1 MTKEKDTDKKPDKT
15 AVWLGIVKRIAEC
28 RKQHMTWNQIA
39 EATGMTAA
47 SAQSNWYRRK
57 HLLEEG
63 LEENV
68 QETPEGEKPEE
79 TDAPE
84 IPVTADPREPEIQ
97 KVHAATESVMPET
110 PDDQEKEPSD
120 GQTVSQESRESG
132 QKTAMTKGTRLPD
145 VFRVSFWFTGWKGRT
160 PGDILLEAEKNGTL
174 DQSIQ
179 AMEDILVF
187 MKENRRF
194 YPRNDTMI
202 PVIAQAIDLAKRGEL
217 EQFRVETLRPRPS
230 TDPSTD
236 PSTHEM
242 HMTTE
247 MNLADLL
254 WTCNSRKTDSEPEPE
269 LKPVQKESQVME
281 PVMEVWENPDT
292 AIQDDG
298 PDDAW
303 VRSTDVQEEKAKTEN
318 AHPDQYIVRLLKD
331 VIRYRTHYLVDTENF
346 GTPIIERLVT
356 GLKDTEMIHLF
367 YTDHSP
373 ALSYRVTEKLL
384 QRPDQIRLESC
395 ITGTANA
402 MDFQLISA
410 LGCLLSAC
418 DPGKN
423 DFKIISDDRGY
434 DATVA
439 FWTKRGMPV
448 TRITS
453 CSVASSKTPA
463 QAQKKRE
470 TDVISTTFQ
479 ERDTKEQ
486 ERWVQIMSCHY
497 GNFCKKHHATAT
509 TPTVNSRILLLRP
522 DFRTEDFAKD
532 AAGFLLKVPREEILK
547 ARQDVYSKFR

>member
-84 IPVTADPREPEIQ
+84 IQE
-97 KVHAATESVMPET
+97 VHAVTESVMPET
-110 PDDQEKEPSD
+110 LDDQEKEPSD
-120 GQTVSQESRESG
+120 GQAVTQESCENSQE
-132 QKTAMTKGTRLPD
+132 TAATKGTRLPD
-145 VFRVSFWFTGWKGRT
+145 VFRMPFWFTTWKGRT
-160 PGDILLEAEKNGTL
+160 PGDVLLEASQNGTL

-179 AMEDILVF
+179 AMEDILTF

-217 EQFRVETLRPRPS
+217 EQFYMEAVRPRQLMARISHEIS
-230 TDPSTD
+230 TAAKT
-236 PSTHEM
+236 
-242 HMTTE
+242 
-247 MNLADLL
+247 NLADLML
-254 WTCNSRKTDSEPEPE
+254 ACRSFKADPEPEPE
-269 LKPVQKESQVME
+269 SKPAQEKSLVME
-281 PVMEVWENPDT
+281 SVVEAEKKPDT
-292 AIQDDG
+292 GISDDE

-303 VRSTDVQEEKAKTEN
+303 IRAADAETETEKETG
-318 AHPDQYIVRLLKD
+318 HTGPDQYMVRLLKD

-384 QRPDQIRLESC
+384 QRPNQIRLESC

-448 TRITS
+448 TRIPS
-453 CSVASSKTPA
+453 CSVALPKA
-463 QAQKKRE
+463 QTKKEQE

-479 ERDTKEQ
+479 ERNAKEQ
-486 ERWVQIMSCHY
+486 ERWVQIMSCYY
-497 GNFCKKHHATAT
+497 GSFCKKHHATAT
-509 TPTVNSRILLLRP
+509 TPAVNSRILLLHP
-522 DFRTEDFAKD
+522 DFRAEDFAKG
-532 AAGFLLKVPREEILK
+532 AAGFLAKVPKEEILK
-547 ARQDVYSKFR
+547 ARQDVYLKFR

>member
-68 QETPEGEKPEE
+68 QETPEGEKPDE
-79 TDAPE
+79 TDTPE

-110 PDDQEKEPSD
+110 PDDPEKEPSD

-230 TDPSTD
+230 TDPST
-236 PSTHEM
+236 HEM
-242 HMTTE
+242 HMTAE

-281 PVMEVWENPDT
+281 PVMEVWEKPDT

-463 QAQKKRE
+463 QAKKKRE

-479 ERDTKEQ
+479 ERDAKEQ

-509 TPTVNSRILLLRP
+509 TPTVNSRILLLHS

>member
-15 AVWLGIVKRIAEC
+15 AVWLEIVKRIAEC
-28 RKQHMTWNQIA
+28 RKQHMTWKQIA

-79 TDAPE
+79 TDAPK
-84 IPVTADPREPEIQ
+84 IPVTADPRKPEIQ
-97 KVHAATESVMPET
+97 EVHAVTESVMPET
-110 PDDQEKEPSD
+110 LDDQEKEPSD
-120 GQTVSQESRESG
+120 GQAVTQESCENSQE
-132 QKTAMTKGTRLPD
+132 TAATKETRLPD
-145 VFRVSFWFTGWKGRT
+145 VFRMPFWFTTWKGRT
-160 PGDILLEAEKNGTL
+160 PGDVLLEASQNGTL

-179 AMEDILVF
+179 AMEDILTF

-217 EQFRVETLRPRPS
+217 EQFYMEAVRPRRLMARFSHEIS
-230 TDPSTD
+230 TAAKT
-236 PSTHEM
+236 
-242 HMTTE
+242 
-247 MNLADLL
+247 NLADLML
-254 WTCNSRKTDSEPEPE
+254 ACRSFKADPEPEPE
-269 LKPVQKESQVME
+269 LKPAQEKSLVME
-281 PVMEVWENPDT
+281 SVVEAEKKPDT
-292 AIQDDG
+292 GISDDE

-303 VRSTDVQEEKAKTEN
+303 IRAADAETETEKETG
-318 AHPDQYIVRLLKD
+318 HTGPDQYMVRLLRD

-384 QRPDQIRLESC
+384 QRPNQIRLESC

-463 QAQKKRE
+463 QAKKKRE

-479 ERDTKEQ
+479 ERDAKEQ

-509 TPTVNSRILLLRP
+509 TPTVNSRILLLHS

-547 ARQDVYSKFR
+547 ARQDVYLKFR

>member
-1 MTKEKDTDKKPDKT
+1 M
-15 AVWLGIVKRIAEC
+15 
-28 RKQHMTWNQIA
+28 Q
-39 EATGMTAA
+39 AT
-47 SAQSNWYRRK
+47 
-57 HLLEEG
+57 
-63 LEENV
+63 
-68 QETPEGEKPEE
+68 
-79 TDAPE
+79 
-84 IPVTADPREPEIQ
+84 
-97 KVHAATESVMPET
+97 TESVMPEIT
-110 PDDQEKEPSD
+110 DDKEEKPSD
-120 GQTVSQESRESG
+120 RQTVAQKSCESSQE
-132 QKTAMTKGTRLPD
+132 TVMTKGTRLPD

-160 PGDILLEAEKNGTL
+160 PGDILLEAGKNGNL

-194 YPRNDTMI
+194 YPRNNTMI
-202 PVIAQAIDLAKRGEL
+202 PVVTQAIDLAKRGEL
-217 EQFRVETLRPRPS
+217 EQFRMETLRPRS
-230 TDPSTD
+230 STD

-242 HMTTE
+242 HMTAE

-254 WTCNSRKTDSEPEPE
+254 QTCDSRKTDPEPE
-269 LKPVQKESQVME
+269 LKPVQEESQVMKS
-281 PVMEVWENPDT
+281 VMEVREKPDT

-298 PDDAW
+298 SDDAW
-303 VRSTDVQEEKAKTEN
+303 IRSTDAQEEKAEAGN
-318 AHPDQYIVRLLKD
+318 VHPDQYMVRLLKD

-418 DPGKN
+418 DPEKN

-448 TRITS
+448 TRIRS
-453 CSVASSKTPA
+453 CTVALPKTPA
-463 QAQKKRE
+463 PAKKERE
-470 TDVISTTFQ
+470 TDQVSAAFQ
-479 ERDTKEQ
+479 ERDAKEQ
-486 ERWVQIMSCHY
+486 ERWVQIMSCYY
-497 GNFCKKHHATAT
+497 GSFCKKHHATAT
-509 TPTVNSRILLLRP
+509 TPAVNSRILLLHP
-522 DFRTEDFAKD
+522 DFRTEDFAKG
-532 AAGFLLKVPREEILK
+532 AAGFLVKVPKEEILK
-547 ARQDVYSKFR
+547 ARQDVYLKFR

>member
-47 SAQSNWYRRK
+47 SAQANWYRRK

-120 GQTVSQESRESG
+120 GQAVSQEGRESG

-187 MKENRRF
+187 MKENLRF

-202 PVIAQAIDLAKRGEL
+202 PVVTQAIDLAKRGEL
-217 EQFRVETLRPRPS
+217 EQFRMETLRPRPS
-230 TDPSTD
+230 TDPST
-236 PSTHEM
+236 HEM
-242 HMTTE
+242 HMTAE

-254 WTCNSRKTDSEPEPE
+254 WTCNSRKTDPEPEPE

-281 PVMEVWENPDT
+281 PVMEVWEKPDT

-303 VRSTDVQEEKAKTEN
+303 VRSTDVQEEKAETEN
-318 AHPDQYIVRLLKD
+318 THPDQYIVRLLKD

-367 YTDHSP
+367 YTDNSP
-373 ALSYRVTEKLL
+373 ALTYRIMEKLL
-384 QRPDQIRLESC
+384 QRPDQIQLESC
-395 ITGTANA
+395 IAGTANA
-402 MDFQLISA
+402 MDFQLISV

-418 DPGKN
+418 NPEKN
-423 DFKIISDDRGY
+423 EFKIISDDRGY

-453 CSVASSKTPA
+453 CSVASSKAPA
-463 QAQKKRE
+463 PAKKERE

-497 GNFCKKHHATAT
+497 GIFCKKHHATAT
-509 TPTVNSRILLLRP
+509 TPAVNSRILLLHP
-522 DFRTEDFAKD
+522 DFRTEDFTKD

-547 ARQDVYSKFR
+547 ARQDVYLKFR

>member
-15 AVWLGIVKRIAEC
+15 AVWLEIVKRIAEC

-68 QETPEGEKPEE
+68 QEMPEGKKPEKTDATEIREMQATTESIIPEITNAKEEKP
-79 TDAPE
+79 
-84 IPVTADPREPEIQ
+84 
-97 KVHAATESVMPET
+97 
-110 PDDQEKEPSD
+110 SD
-120 GQTVSQESRESG
+120 EQDVAQESCESG

-160 PGDILLEAEKNGTL
+160 PGDILLEAGKNGTL

-202 PVIAQAIDLAKRGEL
+202 PVVTQAIDLAKRGEL
-217 EQFRVETLRPRPS
+217 EQFRMETLRPRPS
-230 TDPSTD
+230 TH

-242 HMTTE
+242 HMTAE

-254 WTCNSRKTDSEPEPE
+254 RPCDSRKTDPDPEPE
-269 LKPVQKESQVME
+269 LTPVQEESQVME
-281 PVMEVWENPDT
+281 PVMEVGEKPDT

-303 VRSTDVQEEKAKTEN
+303 VRSTDVQEEKAETGN
-318 AHPDQYIVRLLKD
+318 ARPDQYMVRLLKD

-346 GTPIIERLVT
+346 GAPIIERLVT

-367 YTDHSP
+367 YTEHSP
-373 ALSYRVTEKLL
+373 ALPYRITEKLL

-395 ITGTANA
+395 IAGTANA

-418 DPGKN
+418 DPEKN

-448 TRITS
+448 TRIPS
-453 CSVASSKTPA
+453 CTVALLKTPVPTK
-463 QAQKKRE
+463 KKRE
-470 TDVISTTFQ
+470 TDLVSAAFQ
-479 ERDTKEQ
+479 ERDAKEQ
-486 ERWVQIMSCHY
+486 ERWVQIMSCYY

-509 TPTVNSRILLLRP
+509 TPTVNSRILLLHS

-547 ARQDVYSKFR
+547 ARQDVYLKFR

>member
-68 QETPEGEKPEE
+68 QET
-79 TDAPE
+79 DAPE

-97 KVHAATESVMPET
+97 EVHAVTESVMPET

-120 GQTVSQESRESG
+120 GQAVTQESCEDSQE
-132 QKTAMTKGTRLPD
+132 TAVTKGTRLPD
-145 VFRVSFWFTGWKGRT
+145 VFRMPFWFTTWKGRT
-160 PGDILLEAEKNGTL
+160 PGDVLLEASQNGTL

-179 AMEDILVF
+179 AMEDILTF
-187 MKENRRF
+187 MKEHRRF

-217 EQFRVETLRPRPS
+217 EQFYMETVRPRQLMARFSHEIS
-230 TDPSTD
+230 TAAKT
-236 PSTHEM
+236 
-242 HMTTE
+242 
-247 MNLADLL
+247 NLADLIL
-254 WTCNSRKTDSEPEPE
+254 ACRSFKADPESEPE
-269 LKPVQKESQVME
+269 LKPAQEKSLVME
-281 PVMEVWENPDT
+281 SVVEAEKKPDT
-292 AIQDDG
+292 SISDDE

-303 VRSTDVQEEKAKTEN
+303 VRAADAETEKETG
-318 AHPDQYIVRLLKD
+318 HTGPDQYMVRLLKD

-384 QRPDQIRLESC
+384 QRPNQIRLESC

-418 DPGKN
+418 DPEKN

-448 TRITS
+448 TRIPS
-453 CSVASSKTPA
+453 CSVALPKA
-463 QAQKKRE
+463 QAKKKRE
-470 TDVISTTFQ
+470 ADVISTTFQ

-547 ARQDVYSKFR
+547 ARQDVYLKFR

>member
-110 PDDQEKEPSD
+110 PDDQEKGSSD
-120 GQTVSQESRESG
+120 GQAVSQEGRKSG

-202 PVIAQAIDLAKRGEL
+202 PVVTQAIDLAKRGEL
-217 EQFRVETLRPRPS
+217 EQFRMETLRPRPS
-230 TDPSTD
+230 TDPST
-236 PSTHEM
+236 HEM
-242 HMTTE
+242 HMTAE

-254 WTCNSRKTDSEPEPE
+254 WTCNSRKTDPEPEPE

-281 PVMEVWENPDT
+281 PVMEVWEKPDT

-303 VRSTDVQEEKAKTEN
+303 VRSTDVQEEKAETEN
-318 AHPDQYIVRLLKD
+318 THPDQYIVRLLKD

-356 GLKDTEMIHLF
+356 GLRDTEMIHLF

-384 QRPDQIRLESC
+384 QRPDQIRLENC

-448 TRITS
+448 TRIPS

-463 QAQKKRE
+463 QAKRKRE

-509 TPTVNSRILLLRP
+509 TPTVNSRILLLHS

>member
-97 KVHAATESVMPET
+97 EVHAVTESVMPEI
-110 PDDQEKEPSD
+110 PDGKEEKPSD
-120 GQTVSQESRESG
+120 GQSVSQESRESG

-160 PGDILLEAEKNGTL
+160 PGDILLEAGKNGTL
-174 DQSIQ
+174 DQSIR

-202 PVIAQAIDLAKRGEL
+202 PVVTQAIDLAKRGEL
-217 EQFRVETLRPRPS
+217 EQFRMETLRPRPS
-230 TDPSTD
+230 TDPSAR
-236 PSTHEM
+236 EM
-242 HMTTE
+242 HTAAE

-254 WTCNSRKTDSEPEPE
+254 WTCDSRKTDPEPE
-269 LKPVQKESQVME
+269 LTPVQEESRVME
-281 PVMEVWENPDT
+281 PVMEVGEKPDT

-303 VRSTDVQEEKAKTEN
+303 VRSTDVQEEKAETGN
-318 AHPDQYIVRLLKD
+318 ARPDQYMVRLLKD

-373 ALSYRVTEKLL
+373 ALPYRITEKLL

-395 ITGTANA
+395 IAGTANA

-418 DPGKN
+418 DPEKN

-439 FWTKRGMPV
+439 FWIKRGMPV
-448 TRITS
+448 TRIPS
-453 CSVASSKTPA
+453 CTVALLKTPV
-463 QAQKKRE
+463 QTKKKRE
-470 TDVISTTFQ
+470 TDPVSAAFQ
-479 ERDTKEQ
+479 ERDAKEQ
-486 ERWVQIMSCHY
+486 ERWVQIMSCYY

-509 TPTVNSRILLLRP
+509 TPTVNSRILLLHS

-547 ARQDVYSKFR
+547 ARQDVYLKFR

>member
-15 AVWLGIVKRIAEC
+15 AVWLEIVKRIAEC

-68 QETPEGEKPEE
+68 QEMPEGKKPEKTDATEIREMQATTESIIPEITNAKEEKP
-79 TDAPE
+79 
-84 IPVTADPREPEIQ
+84 
-97 KVHAATESVMPET
+97 
-110 PDDQEKEPSD
+110 SD
-120 GQTVSQESRESG
+120 EQDVAQESCESG

-160 PGDILLEAEKNGTL
+160 PGDILLEAGKNGTL

-202 PVIAQAIDLAKRGEL
+202 PVVTQAIDLAKRGEL
-217 EQFRVETLRPRPS
+217 EQFRMETLRPRPS
-230 TDPSTD
+230 TH

-242 HMTTE
+242 HMTAE

-254 WTCNSRKTDSEPEPE
+254 RPCDSRKTDPDPEPE
-269 LKPVQKESQVME
+269 LTPVQEESQVME
-281 PVMEVWENPDT
+281 PVMEVGEKPDT

-303 VRSTDVQEEKAKTEN
+303 VRSTDVQEEKAETGN
-318 AHPDQYIVRLLKD
+318 ARPDQYMVRLLKD

-346 GTPIIERLVT
+346 GAPIIERLVT

-367 YTDHSP
+367 YTEHSP
-373 ALSYRVTEKLL
+373 ALPYRITEKLL

-395 ITGTANA
+395 IAGTANA

-418 DPGKN
+418 DPEKN

-448 TRITS
+448 TRIPS
-453 CSVASSKTPA
+453 CTVALLKTPVPTK
-463 QAQKKRE
+463 KKRE
-470 TDVISTTFQ
+470 TDLVSAAFQ
-479 ERDTKEQ
+479 ERDAKEQ
-486 ERWVQIMSCHY
+486 ERWVQICRVI
-497 GNFCKKHHATAT
+497 TAT
-509 TPTVNSRILLLRP
+509 SVKSITRQLRHRRSTPGSCCYTQTFGRRILQKTRP
-522 DFRTEDFAKD
+522 D
-532 AAGFLLKVPREEILK
+532 
-547 ARQDVYSKFR
+547 SC

>member
-68 QETPEGEKPEE
+68 QETP
-79 TDAPE
+79 
-84 IPVTADPREPEIQ
+84 
-97 KVHAATESVMPET
+97 
-110 PDDQEKEPSD
+110 DDQEKEPSD
-120 GQTVSQESRESG
+120 GQTVTQESCENSQE
-132 QKTAMTKGTRLPD
+132 TAVTKGTRLPD
-145 VFRVSFWFTGWKGRT
+145 VFRMPFWFTGWKGRT

-179 AMEDILVF
+179 AMEDILTF

-217 EQFRVETLRPRPS
+217 AQFHMETLRPRPS
-230 TDPSTD
+230 TDPST
-236 PSTHEM
+236 HEM
-242 HMTTE
+242 HMTAE

-254 WTCNSRKTDSEPEPE
+254 WTCNSRKTDPEPEQE
-269 LKPVQKESQVME
+269 LKPVQKEGQVME
-281 PVMEVWENPDT
+281 PVMEVWEKPDA

-303 VRSTDVQEEKAKTEN
+303 ARSTDVQEEKAETEN

-384 QRPDQIRLESC
+384 QRPNQIRLESC

-418 DPGKN
+418 DPEKN

-448 TRITS
+448 TRIPS
-453 CSVASSKTPA
+453 CSVALPKA
-463 QAQKKRE
+463 QAKKKRE

-547 ARQDVYSKFR
+547 ARQDVYLKFR

>member
-63 LEENV
+63 LEENL

-120 GQTVSQESRESG
+120 GQAVSQEGRESG

-160 PGDILLEAEKNGTL
+160 PGDILLEAEKNCTL

-202 PVIAQAIDLAKRGEL
+202 PVVTQAIDLAKRGEL
-217 EQFRVETLRPRPS
+217 EQFRMETLRPRPS
-230 TDPSTD
+230 TDPST
-236 PSTHEM
+236 HEM
-242 HMTTE
+242 HMTAE

-254 WTCNSRKTDSEPEPE
+254 WTCNSRKTDPEPEPE

-281 PVMEVWENPDT
+281 PVMEVWEKPDT

-303 VRSTDVQEEKAKTEN
+303 VRSTDVQEEKAETEN
-318 AHPDQYIVRLLKD
+318 THPDQYIVRLLKD

-367 YTDHSP
+367 YTDNSP
-373 ALSYRVTEKLL
+373 ALTYRIMEKLL
-384 QRPDQIRLESC
+384 QRPDQIQLESC
-395 ITGTANA
+395 IAGTANA
-402 MDFQLISA
+402 MDFQLISV

-418 DPGKN
+418 NPEKN
-423 DFKIISDDRGY
+423 EFKIISDDRGY

-448 TRITS
+448 TRIPS
-453 CSVASSKTPA
+453 CSVALPKA
-463 QAQKKRE
+463 QAKKKRE

-509 TPTVNSRILLLRP
+509 TPTVNSRILLLHS

>member
-68 QETPEGEKPEE
+68 QEAPEGEKPEE

-97 KVHAATESVMPET
+97 EVHAVTESVMPET

-120 GQTVSQESRESG
+120 EQAVTQESCENN
-132 QKTAMTKGTRLPD
+132 QETAVTKGTRLPD
-145 VFRVSFWFTGWKGRT
+145 VFRMPFWFTTWKGRT
-160 PGDILLEAEKNGTL
+160 PGDVLLEASQNGTL

-179 AMEDILVF
+179 AMEDILTF

-217 EQFRVETLRPRPS
+217 EQFYMEAVRPRQLMARFSHEIS
-230 TDPSTD
+230 TASKTN
-236 PSTHEM
+236 S
-242 HMTTE
+242 
-247 MNLADLL
+247 ADLIL
-254 WTCNSRKTDSEPEPE
+254 ACRSFKADPEPEPE
-269 LKPVQKESQVME
+269 LKPAQEKSLVME
-281 PVMEVWENPDT
+281 SVVEAEKKPDT
-292 AIQDDG
+292 GISDDE

-303 VRSTDVQEEKAKTEN
+303 VRAADAETETEKEMGHTG
-318 AHPDQYIVRLLKD
+318 PDQYMVRLLKD

-384 QRPDQIRLESC
+384 QRPNQIRLESC

-448 TRITS
+448 TRIPS

-463 QAQKKRE
+463 QAKRKRE

-509 TPTVNSRILLLRP
+509 TPTVNSRILLLHS

>member
-15 AVWLGIVKRIAEC
+15 AVWLEIVKRIAEC
-28 RKQHMTWNQIA
+28 RKQHMTWKQIA

-68 QETPEGEKPEE
+68 QEMSEGQKPEE

-84 IPVTADPREPEIQ
+84 IRKMQAT
-97 KVHAATESVMPET
+97 TESVMPEIT
-110 PDDQEKEPSD
+110 DDKEEKPSD
-120 GQTVSQESRESG
+120 RQTVAQKSCESSQE
-132 QKTAMTKGTRLPD
+132 TVMTKGTRLPD

-160 PGDILLEAEKNGTL
+160 PGDILLEAGKNGNL

-194 YPRNDTMI
+194 YPRNNTMI
-202 PVIAQAIDLAKRGEL
+202 PVVTQAIDLAKRGEL
-217 EQFRVETLRPRPS
+217 EQFRMETLRPRS
-230 TDPSTD
+230 STD

-242 HMTTE
+242 HMTAE

-254 WTCNSRKTDSEPEPE
+254 QTCDSRKTDPEPE
-269 LKPVQKESQVME
+269 LKPVQEESQVMKS
-281 PVMEVWENPDT
+281 VMEVWEKPDT

-298 PDDAW
+298 SDDAW
-303 VRSTDVQEEKAKTEN
+303 IRSTDAQEEKAEAGN
-318 AHPDQYIVRLLKD
+318 VHPDQYMVRLLKD

-418 DPGKN
+418 DPEKN

-448 TRITS
+448 TRIRS
-453 CSVASSKTPA
+453 CTVALPKTPA
-463 QAQKKRE
+463 PAKKERE
-470 TDVISTTFQ
+470 TDQVSTAFQ
-479 ERDTKEQ
+479 ERDAKEQ
-486 ERWVQIMSCHY
+486 ERWVQIMSCYY
-497 GNFCKKHHATAT
+497 GSFCKKHHATAT
-509 TPTVNSRILLLRP
+509 TPAVNSRILLLHP
-522 DFRTEDFAKD
+522 DFRTEDFAKG
-532 AAGFLLKVPREEILK
+532 AAGFLVKVPKEEILK
-547 ARQDVYSKFR
+547 ARQDVYLKFR

>member
-68 QETPEGEKPEE
+68 QETPEGEKPEK

-97 KVHAATESVMPET
+97 EVHAVTESVMPET

-120 GQTVSQESRESG
+120 GQAVTQESCENSQE
-132 QKTAMTKGTRLPD
+132 TAVTKGTRLPD
-145 VFRVSFWFTGWKGRT
+145 VFRMPFWFTTWKGRT
-160 PGDILLEAEKNGTL
+160 PGDVLLEASQNGTL

-179 AMEDILVF
+179 AMEDILTF

-217 EQFRVETLRPRPS
+217 EQFYMEAVRPRQLMARFSHEIS
-230 TDPSTD
+230 TAAKT
-236 PSTHEM
+236 
-242 HMTTE
+242 
-247 MNLADLL
+247 NLADLIL
-254 WTCNSRKTDSEPEPE
+254 ACRSFKADPEPEPE
-269 LKPVQKESQVME
+269 LKPAQEKSLVME
-281 PVMEVWENPDT
+281 SVVEAEKKPDT
-292 AIQDDG
+292 GIPDDE

-303 VRSTDVQEEKAKTEN
+303 VRAADAETETEKETG
-318 AHPDQYIVRLLKD
+318 HTGPDQYMVRLLKD

-418 DPGKN
+418 DPEKN

-448 TRITS
+448 TRIRS
-453 CSVASSKTPA
+453 CTVALPKTPA
-463 QAQKKRE
+463 PAKKERE
-470 TDVISTTFQ
+470 TDQVSAAFQ
-479 ERDTKEQ
+479 ERDAKEQ
-486 ERWVQIMSCHY
+486 ERWVQIMSCYY
-497 GNFCKKHHATAT
+497 GSFCKKHHATAT
-509 TPTVNSRILLLRP
+509 TPAVNSRILLLHP
-522 DFRTEDFAKD
+522 DFRTEDFAKG
-532 AAGFLLKVPREEILK
+532 AAGFLVKVPKEEILK

>member
-84 IPVTADPREPEIQ
+84 IPVTAEPREPEIQ
-97 KVHAATESVMPET
+97 EVHAVTESVMPEI
-110 PDDQEKEPSD
+110 PDGKEEKPSD
-120 GQTVSQESRESG
+120 GQSVSQESRESG

-145 VFRVSFWFTGWKGRT
+145 VFRMPFWFTGWKGRT

-202 PVIAQAIDLAKRGEL
+202 PVVTQAIDLAKRGEL
-217 EQFRVETLRPRPS
+217 EQFRMETLRPRPS
-230 TDPSTD
+230 TDPST
-236 PSTHEM
+236 HEM
-242 HMTTE
+242 HMAAE

-254 WTCNSRKTDSEPEPE
+254 WTCNSRKTDPEPEPE
-269 LKPVQKESQVME
+269 LKPVQKEGQVMK
-281 PVMEVWENPDT
+281 PVMEVWEKPD
-292 AIQDDG
+292 AAVQDDG

-303 VRSTDVQEEKAKTEN
+303 VRSIDVQEEKAKTEN
-318 AHPDQYIVRLLKD
+318 AHPDQYMVRLLKD

-373 ALSYRVTEKLL
+373 ALSYRITEKLL

-395 ITGTANA
+395 IAGTANA

-410 LGCLLSAC
+410 LGCLLSTC
-418 DPGKN
+418 DPEKN

-448 TRITS
+448 TRIQS
-453 CSVASSKTPA
+453 CTVALPKTPA
-463 QAQKKRE
+463 LAKKERE
-470 TDVISTTFQ
+470 TDQVSAAFQ
-479 ERDTKEQ
+479 ERGTKEQ
-486 ERWVQIMSCHY
+486 ERWVQIMSCYY
-497 GNFCKKHHATAT
+497 GSFCKKHHATAT
-509 TPTVNSRILLLRP
+509 TPAVNSRILLLHP
-522 DFRTEDFAKD
+522 DFRTEDFAKG
-532 AAGFLLKVPREEILK
+532 AAGFLVKVPKEEILK

>member
-15 AVWLGIVKRIAEC
+15 AVWLEIVKRIAEC
-28 RKQHMTWNQIA
+28 RKQHMTWKQIA

-84 IPVTADPREPEIQ
+84 IPVTADPRKPEIQ
-97 KVHAATESVMPET
+97 EVHAVTESVMPET
-110 PDDQEKEPSD
+110 LDDQEKEPSD
-120 GQTVSQESRESG
+120 GQAVTQESCENSQE
-132 QKTAMTKGTRLPD
+132 TAATKGTRLPD
-145 VFRVSFWFTGWKGRT
+145 VFRMPFWFTTWKGRT
-160 PGDILLEAEKNGTL
+160 PGDVLLEASQNGTL

-179 AMEDILVF
+179 AMEDILTF

-217 EQFRVETLRPRPS
+217 EQFYMEAVRPRQLMARFSHEIS
-230 TDPSTD
+230 TAAKT
-236 PSTHEM
+236 
-242 HMTTE
+242 
-247 MNLADLL
+247 NLADLML
-254 WTCNSRKTDSEPEPE
+254 ACRSFKADPEPEPE
-269 LKPVQKESQVME
+269 LKPTQEKSLVME
-281 PVMEVWENPDT
+281 SVVEAEKKPDT
-292 AIQDDG
+292 GISDDE

-303 VRSTDVQEEKAKTEN
+303 IRAADAETETEKETG
-318 AHPDQYIVRLLKD
+318 HTGPDQYMVRLLKD

-384 QRPDQIRLESC
+384 QKPNQIRLESC

-463 QAQKKRE
+463 QAKKKRE

-479 ERDTKEQ
+479 ERDAKEQ

-509 TPTVNSRILLLRP
+509 TPTVNSRILLLHS

-547 ARQDVYSKFR
+547 ARQDVYLKFR

>member
-110 PDDQEKEPSD
+110 PDDQEKGPSD
-120 GQTVSQESRESG
+120 GQAVSQEGRKSG

-202 PVIAQAIDLAKRGEL
+202 PVVTQAIDLAKRGEL
-217 EQFRVETLRPRPS
+217 EQFRMETLRPRPS
-230 TDPSTD
+230 TDPST
-236 PSTHEM
+236 HEM
-242 HMTTE
+242 HMTAE

-254 WTCNSRKTDSEPEPE
+254 WTCNSRKTDPEPEPE

-281 PVMEVWENPDT
+281 PVMEVWEKPDT

-303 VRSTDVQEEKAKTEN
+303 VRSTDVQEEKAETEN
-318 AHPDQYIVRLLKD
+318 THPDQYIVRLLKD

-356 GLKDTEMIHLF
+356 GLRDTEMIHLF

-384 QRPDQIRLESC
+384 QRPDQIRLENC

-448 TRITS
+448 TRIPS

-463 QAQKKRE
+463 QAKRKRE

-509 TPTVNSRILLLRP
+509 TPTVNSRILLLHS

>member
-1 MTKEKDTDKKPDKT
+1 MTKEKDTDKKSDKT
-15 AVWLGIVKRIAEC
+15 AVWLEIVKRIAEC
-28 RKQHMTWNQIA
+28 RKQHMTWKQIA

-68 QETPEGEKPEE
+68 REMSEGQKPEE

-97 KVHAATESVMPET
+97 EVHAVTESVMPET
-110 PDDQEKEPSD
+110 PDGKEEKPSD
-120 GQTVSQESRESG
+120 GQSVSQESRESG

-202 PVIAQAIDLAKRGEL
+202 PVVTQAIDLAKRGEL
-217 EQFRVETLRPRPS
+217 EQFRMETLRPRPS
-230 TDPSTD
+230 TDPST
-236 PSTHEM
+236 HEM
-242 HMTTE
+242 HMTAE

-254 WTCNSRKTDSEPEPE
+254 WTCNSRKTDPEPEPE

-281 PVMEVWENPDT
+281 PVMEVWEKPDT

-303 VRSTDVQEEKAKTEN
+303 VRSTDVQEEKAETEN
-318 AHPDQYIVRLLKD
+318 THPDQYMVRLLKD

-384 QRPDQIRLESC
+384 QRPNQIRLESC

-463 QAQKKRE
+463 QAKKKRE

-479 ERDTKEQ
+479 ERDAKEQ

-509 TPTVNSRILLLRP
+509 TPTVNSRILLLHS

>member
-63 LEENV
+63 LEENL

-110 PDDQEKEPSD
+110 PDDQEKEPPD
-120 GQTVSQESRESG
+120 GQAVSQEGRESG

-202 PVIAQAIDLAKRGEL
+202 PVVTQAIDLAKRGEL
-217 EQFRVETLRPRPS
+217 EQFRMETLRPRPS
-230 TDPSTD
+230 TDPST
-236 PSTHEM
+236 HEM
-242 HMTTE
+242 HMTAE

-254 WTCNSRKTDSEPEPE
+254 WTCNSRKTDPEPEPE

-281 PVMEVWENPDT
+281 PVMEVWEKPDT

-303 VRSTDVQEEKAKTEN
+303 VRSTDVQEEKAETEN
-318 AHPDQYIVRLLKD
+318 THPDQYIVRLLKD

-367 YTDHSP
+367 YTDNSP
-373 ALSYRVTEKLL
+373 ALTYRIMEKLL
-384 QRPDQIRLESC
+384 QRPDQIQLESC
-395 ITGTANA
+395 IAGTANA
-402 MDFQLISA
+402 MDFQLISV

-418 DPGKN
+418 NPEKN
-423 DFKIISDDRGY
+423 EFKIISDDRGY

-448 TRITS
+448 TRIPS
-453 CSVASSKTPA
+453 CSVALPKA
-463 QAQKKRE
+463 QAKKKRE

-509 TPTVNSRILLLRP
+509 TPTVNSRILLLHS

>member
-47 SAQSNWYRRK
+47 SAQANWYRRK

-97 KVHAATESVMPET
+97 EVHAVTESVMPEI
-110 PDDQEKEPSD
+110 PDGKEEKPSD
-120 GQTVSQESRESG
+120 GQSVSQESRESG

-202 PVIAQAIDLAKRGEL
+202 PVVTQAIDLAKRGEL
-217 EQFRVETLRPRPS
+217 EQFRMETLRPRPS
-230 TDPSTD
+230 TDPST
-236 PSTHEM
+236 HEM
-242 HMTTE
+242 HMTAE

-254 WTCNSRKTDSEPEPE
+254 WTCNSRKTDPEPEPE

-281 PVMEVWENPDT
+281 PVMEVWEKPDT

-303 VRSTDVQEEKAKTEN
+303 VRSTDVQEEKAETEN
-318 AHPDQYIVRLLKD
+318 THPDQYIVRLLKD

-356 GLKDTEMIHLF
+356 GLRDTEMIHLF

-384 QRPDQIRLESC
+384 QRPDQIRLENC

-463 QAQKKRE
+463 QAKKKRE

-479 ERDTKEQ
+479 ERDAKEQ

-509 TPTVNSRILLLRP
+509 TPTVNSRILLLHS

>member
-15 AVWLGIVKRIAEC
+15 AVWLEIVKRIAEC
-28 RKQHMTWNQIA
+28 RKQHMTWKQIA

-57 HLLEEG
+57 HLLEERP
-63 LEENV
+63 EENA
-68 QETPEGEKPEE
+68 QETPESQKPTE
-79 TDAPE
+79 TGIQEVQVMADPHDPEIQEVQATTESTMPE
-84 IPVTADPREPEIQ
+84 IPDGKE
-97 KVHAATESVMPET
+97 
-110 PDDQEKEPSD
+110 EKPSD
-120 GQTVSQESRESG
+120 GQSVSQESRESG
-132 QKTAMTKGTRLPD
+132 QKTAMAKGTRLPD

-179 AMEDILVF
+179 AMEDILTF

-217 EQFRVETLRPRPS
+217 EQFYMEAVRPS
-230 TDPSTD
+230 QLMARFSHEISTAAK
-236 PSTHEM
+236 T
-242 HMTTE
+242 
-247 MNLADLL
+247 NLADLIL
-254 WTCNSRKTDSEPEPE
+254 ACRSFKADPEPEPE
-269 LKPVQKESQVME
+269 LKPAQEKSLVME
-281 PVMEVWENPDT
+281 SVVEAEKKPDT
-292 AIQDDG
+292 GISDDE

-303 VRSTDVQEEKAKTEN
+303 IRAADAETETEKETG
-318 AHPDQYIVRLLKD
+318 HTGPDQYMVRLLKD

-373 ALSYRVTEKLL
+373 ALPYRITEKLL
-384 QRPDQIRLESC
+384 RRPDQIRLESC
-395 ITGTANA
+395 IAGTANA

-418 DPGKN
+418 DPEKK

-448 TRITS
+448 TRIPS
-453 CSVASSKTPA
+453 CSVALPKA
-463 QAQKKRE
+463 QTKKERE

-479 ERDTKEQ
+479 ERDAKEQ

-497 GNFCKKHHATAT
+497 GSFCKKHHATAT
-509 TPTVNSRILLLRP
+509 TPAVNSRILLLHP
-522 DFRTEDFAKD
+522 DFRTEDFAKG
-532 AAGFLLKVPREEILK
+532 AAGFLAKVPKEEILK

>member
-68 QETPEGEKPEE
+68 QET
-79 TDAPE
+79 DAPE

-97 KVHAATESVMPET
+97 EVHAVTESVMPET

-120 GQTVSQESRESG
+120 GQAVTQESCEDSQE
-132 QKTAMTKGTRLPD
+132 TAVTKGTRLPD
-145 VFRVSFWFTGWKGRT
+145 VFRMPFWFTTWKGRT
-160 PGDILLEAEKNGTL
+160 PGDVLLEASQNGTL

-179 AMEDILVF
+179 AMEDILTF

-217 EQFRVETLRPRPS
+217 EQFYMETVRPRQLMARFSHEIS
-230 TDPSTD
+230 TAAKT
-236 PSTHEM
+236 
-242 HMTTE
+242 
-247 MNLADLL
+247 NLADLIL
-254 WTCNSRKTDSEPEPE
+254 ACRSFKADPESEPE
-269 LKPVQKESQVME
+269 LKPAQEKSLVME
-281 PVMEVWENPDT
+281 SVVEAEKKPDT
-292 AIQDDG
+292 SISDDE

-303 VRSTDVQEEKAKTEN
+303 VRAADAETEKETG
-318 AHPDQYIVRLLKD
+318 HTGPDQYMVRLLKD

-384 QRPDQIRLESC
+384 QRPNQIRLESC

-418 DPGKN
+418 DPEKN

-439 FWTKRGMPV
+439 FWTKRGMLV
-448 TRITS
+448 TRIPS
-453 CSVASSKTPA
+453 CSVALPKA
-463 QAQKKRE
+463 QAKKKRE
-470 TDVISTTFQ
+470 ADVISTTFQ

-547 ARQDVYSKFR
+547 ARQDVYLKFR

>member
-1 MTKEKDTDKKPDKT
+1 M
-15 AVWLGIVKRIAEC
+15 
-28 RKQHMTWNQIA
+28 
-39 EATGMTAA
+39 
-47 SAQSNWYRRK
+47 
-57 HLLEEG
+57 
-63 LEENV
+63 
-68 QETPEGEKPEE
+68 
-79 TDAPE
+79 
-84 IPVTADPREPEIQ
+84 
-97 KVHAATESVMPET
+97 
-110 PDDQEKEPSD
+110 
-120 GQTVSQESRESG
+120 
-132 QKTAMTKGTRLPD
+132 
-145 VFRVSFWFTGWKGRT
+145 
-160 PGDILLEAEKNGTL
+160 EAEKNGTL

-202 PVIAQAIDLAKRGEL
+202 PVVTQAIDLAKRGEL
-217 EQFRVETLRPRPS
+217 EQFRMETLRPRPS
-230 TDPSTD
+230 TDPST
-236 PSTHEM
+236 HEM
-242 HMTTE
+242 HMTAE

-254 WTCNSRKTDSEPEPE
+254 WTCNSRKTDPEPEPE

-281 PVMEVWENPDT
+281 PVMEVWEKPDT

-303 VRSTDVQEEKAKTEN
+303 VRSTDVQEEKAETEN
-318 AHPDQYIVRLLKD
+318 THPDQYIVRLLKD

-367 YTDHSP
+367 YTDNSP
-373 ALSYRVTEKLL
+373 ALTYRIMEKLL
-384 QRPDQIRLESC
+384 QRPDQIQLESC
-395 ITGTANA
+395 IAGTANA
-402 MDFQLISA
+402 MDFQLISV

-418 DPGKN
+418 NPEKN
-423 DFKIISDDRGY
+423 EFKIISDDRGY

-448 TRITS
+448 TRIPS
-453 CSVASSKTPA
+453 CSVALPKA
-463 QAQKKRE
+463 QAKKKRE

-509 TPTVNSRILLLRP
+509 TPTVNSRILLLHS

>member
-68 QETPEGEKPEE
+68 QET
-79 TDAPE
+79 DAPE

-97 KVHAATESVMPET
+97 EVHAVTESVMPET

-120 GQTVSQESRESG
+120 GQAVTQESCEDSQE
-132 QKTAMTKGTRLPD
+132 TAVTKGTRLPD
-145 VFRVSFWFTGWKGRT
+145 VFRMPFWFTTWKGRT
-160 PGDILLEAEKNGTL
+160 PGDVLLEASQNGTL

-179 AMEDILVF
+179 AMEDILTF

-217 EQFRVETLRPRPS
+217 EQFYMETVRPRQLMARFSHEIS
-230 TDPSTD
+230 TAAKT
-236 PSTHEM
+236 
-242 HMTTE
+242 
-247 MNLADLL
+247 NLADLIL
-254 WTCNSRKTDSEPEPE
+254 ACRSFKADPESEPE
-269 LKPVQKESQVME
+269 LKPAQEKSLVME
-281 PVMEVWENPDT
+281 SVVEAEKKPDT
-292 AIQDDG
+292 SISDDE

-303 VRSTDVQEEKAKTEN
+303 VRAADAETEKETG
-318 AHPDQYIVRLLKD
+318 HTGPDQYMVRLLKD

-384 QRPDQIRLESC
+384 QRPNQIRLESC

-418 DPGKN
+418 DPEKN

-448 TRITS
+448 TRIPS
-453 CSVASSKTPA
+453 CSVALPKA
-463 QAQKKRE
+463 QAKKKRE
-470 TDVISTTFQ
+470 ADVISTTFQ

-547 ARQDVYSKFR
+547 ARQDVYLKFR

>member
-97 KVHAATESVMPET
+97 EVHAVTESVMPEI
-110 PDDQEKEPSD
+110 PDGKEEKPSD
-120 GQTVSQESRESG
+120 GQSVSQESRESG

-160 PGDILLEAEKNGTL
+160 PGDILLEAGKNGTL

-202 PVIAQAIDLAKRGEL
+202 PLVTQAIDLAKRGEL
-217 EQFRVETLRPRPS
+217 EQFRMETLRPRPS
-230 TDPSTD
+230 TDPSAR
-236 PSTHEM
+236 EM
-242 HMTTE
+242 HTAAE

-254 WTCNSRKTDSEPEPE
+254 WTCDSRKTDPDPEPE
-269 LKPVQKESQVME
+269 LTPVQEESRVME
-281 PVMEVWENPDT
+281 PVMEVGEKPDT

-303 VRSTDVQEEKAKTEN
+303 VRSTDVQEEKAETGN
-318 AHPDQYIVRLLKD
+318 TRPDQYMVRLLKD

-346 GTPIIERLVT
+346 GTPIIERLIT

-373 ALSYRVTEKLL
+373 ALPYRITEKLL

-395 ITGTANA
+395 IAGTANA

-418 DPGKN
+418 DPEKN

-439 FWTKRGMPV
+439 FWIKRGMPV
-448 TRITS
+448 TRIPS
-453 CSVASSKTPA
+453 CTVALLKTPV
-463 QAQKKRE
+463 QTKKKRE
-470 TDVISTTFQ
+470 TDRVSAAFQ
-479 ERDTKEQ
+479 ERDAKEQ
-486 ERWVQIMSCHY
+486 ERWVQIMSCYY

-509 TPTVNSRILLLRP
+509 TPTVNSRILLLHS

-547 ARQDVYSKFR
+547 ARQDVYLKFR

>member
-1 MTKEKDTDKKPDKT
+1 MTKEKDTDKRPDKT

-28 RKQHMTWNQIA
+28 RKQHMTWKQIA
-39 EATGMTAA
+39 EATDMTAA

-68 QETPEGEKPEE
+68 QETPEGQKPTE
-79 TDAPE
+79 TGIQEIQVMADPHDPKIQEVQATTESAMPE
-84 IPVTADPREPEIQ
+84 IPDGKE
-97 KVHAATESVMPET
+97 
-110 PDDQEKEPSD
+110 EKPSD
-120 GQTVSQESRESG
+120 GQSVSQESCESG
-132 QKTAMTKGTRLPD
+132 QETAMTKGTRLPD
-145 VFRVSFWFTGWKGRT
+145 VFRVSFWFTEWKGRT
-160 PGDILLEAEKNGTL
+160 PGDILLEAGKNGTL

-194 YPRNDTMI
+194 YPRNDTVI
-202 PVIAQAIDLAKRGEL
+202 PVVTQAIDLAKRGEL
-217 EQFRVETLRPRPS
+217 EQFRMETLRPRPS
-230 TDPSTD
+230 TDPPTRK
-236 PSTHEM
+236 M

-247 MNLADLL
+247 MNLADFLQ
-254 WTCNSRKTDSEPEPE
+254 TCDLRKTDPEPEPE

-281 PVMEVWENPDT
+281 PVMEVWEKPDA

-303 VRSTDVQEEKAKTEN
+303 VRSTDVQEEKAEIGN
-318 AHPDQYIVRLLKD
+318 ANPDQYMVSLLKD

-418 DPGKN
+418 DPEKN

-448 TRITS
+448 TRIRS
-453 CSVASSKTPA
+453 CTVALPKTPA
-463 QAQKKRE
+463 PAKKERE
-470 TDVISTTFQ
+470 TDQVSAAFQ
-479 ERDTKEQ
+479 ERDAKEQ
-486 ERWVQIMSCHY
+486 ERWVQIMSCYY
-497 GNFCKKHHATAT
+497 GSFCKKHHATAT
-509 TPTVNSRILLLRP
+509 TPAVNSRILLLHP
-522 DFRTEDFAKD
+522 DFRTEDFAKG
-532 AAGFLLKVPREEILK
+532 AAGFLVKVPQEEILK

>member
-110 PDDQEKEPSD
+110 SDDQEKGPSD
-120 GQTVSQESRESG
+120 GQAVSQEGRKSG

-202 PVIAQAIDLAKRGEL
+202 PVVTQAIDLAKRGEL
-217 EQFRVETLRPRPS
+217 EQFRMETLRPRPS
-230 TDPSTD
+230 TDPST
-236 PSTHEM
+236 HEM
-242 HMTTE
+242 HMTAE

-254 WTCNSRKTDSEPEPE
+254 WTCNSRKTDPEPEPE

-281 PVMEVWENPDT
+281 PVMEVWEKPDT

-303 VRSTDVQEEKAKTEN
+303 VRSTDVQEEKAETEN
-318 AHPDQYIVRLLKD
+318 THPDQYIVRLLKD

-356 GLKDTEMIHLF
+356 GLRDTEMIHLF

-384 QRPDQIRLESC
+384 QRPDQIRLENC

-448 TRITS
+448 TRIPS

-463 QAQKKRE
+463 QAKRKRE

-509 TPTVNSRILLLRP
+509 TPTVNSRILLLHS

>member
-1 MTKEKDTDKKPDKT
+1 
-15 AVWLGIVKRIAEC
+15 
-28 RKQHMTWNQIA
+28 
-39 EATGMTAA
+39 
-47 SAQSNWYRRK
+47 
-57 HLLEEG
+57 
-63 LEENV
+63 
-68 QETPEGEKPEE
+68 
-79 TDAPE
+79 
-84 IPVTADPREPEIQ
+84 
-97 KVHAATESVMPET
+97 
-110 PDDQEKEPSD
+110 
-120 GQTVSQESRESG
+120 
-132 QKTAMTKGTRLPD
+132 
-145 VFRVSFWFTGWKGRT
+145 
-160 PGDILLEAEKNGTL
+160 
-174 DQSIQ
+174 
-179 AMEDILVF
+179 MEDILAF
-187 MKENRRF
+187 MTENRRF

-202 PVIAQAIDLAKRGEL
+202 PVITQAIDLAKRGEL
-217 EQFRVETLRPRPS
+217 EQFRMETVRPCPS
-230 TDPSTD
+230 IGQFS
-236 PSTHEM
+236 HKM
-242 HMTTE
+242 QTTAE

-254 WTCNSRKTDSEPEPE
+254 ACESCKTDQKLEPE
-269 LKPVQKESQVME
+269 LKPVQEESQMME
-281 PVMEVWENPDT
+281 SVTEIKEKTET
-292 AIQDDG
+292 AIPDKE
-298 PDDAW
+298 PDDTG
-303 VRSTDVQEEKAKTEN
+303 VRTTDVQEDKAEIKSIR
-318 AHPDQYIVRLLKD
+318 PDQYIVRLLKD

-356 GLKDTEMIHLF
+356 GLRDTEMIHLF

-384 QRPDQIRLESC
+384 QRPDQIRLENC

-448 TRITS
+448 TRIPS

-463 QAQKKRE
+463 QAKRKRE

-509 TPTVNSRILLLRP
+509 TPTVNSRILLLHS

>member
-110 PDDQEKEPSD
+110 PDDQEKGPSD
-120 GQTVSQESRESG
+120 GQAVSQEGRKSG

-202 PVIAQAIDLAKRGEL
+202 PVVTQAIDLAKRGEL
-217 EQFRVETLRPRPS
+217 EQFRMETLRPRPS
-230 TDPSTD
+230 TDPST
-236 PSTHEM
+236 HEM
-242 HMTTE
+242 HMTAE

-254 WTCNSRKTDSEPEPE
+254 WTCNSRKTDPEPEPE

-281 PVMEVWENPDT
+281 PVMEVWEKPDT

-303 VRSTDVQEEKAKTEN
+303 VRSTDVQEEKAETEN
-318 AHPDQYIVRLLKD
+318 THPDQYIVRLLKD

-356 GLKDTEMIHLF
+356 GLRDTEMIHLF

-384 QRPDQIRLESC
+384 QRPDQIRLENC

-448 TRITS
+448 TRIPS
-453 CSVASSKTPA
+453 CTVALPKTPA
-463 QAQKKRE
+463 PAKKERE
-470 TDVISTTFQ
+470 TDQVSAAFQ
-479 ERDTKEQ
+479 ERDAKEQ

-509 TPTVNSRILLLRP
+509 TPTVNSRILLLHS

>member
-68 QETPEGEKPEE
+68 QETPEGEKPEK

-97 KVHAATESVMPET
+97 EVHAVTESVMPET

-120 GQTVSQESRESG
+120 GQAVTQESCENSQE
-132 QKTAMTKGTRLPD
+132 TAVTKGTRLPD
-145 VFRVSFWFTGWKGRT
+145 VFRMPFWFTTWKGRT
-160 PGDILLEAEKNGTL
+160 PGDVLLEAGQNGNL

-179 AMEDILVF
+179 AMEDILTF

-217 EQFRVETLRPRPS
+217 EQFYMEAVRPRQLMARFSHEIS
-230 TDPSTD
+230 TAAKT
-236 PSTHEM
+236 
-242 HMTTE
+242 
-247 MNLADLL
+247 NLADLIL
-254 WTCNSRKTDSEPEPE
+254 ACGSFKADPEPEPE
-269 LKPVQKESQVME
+269 LKPAQEKSLVME
-281 PVMEVWENPDT
+281 SVVEAGKKPDT
-292 AIQDDG
+292 GISDDE

-303 VRSTDVQEEKAKTEN
+303 VRAADAETEKETG
-318 AHPDQYIVRLLKD
+318 HTGPDQYMVRLLKD

-384 QRPDQIRLESC
+384 QRPNQIRLESC

-463 QAQKKRE
+463 QAKKKRE

-479 ERDTKEQ
+479 ERDAKEQ

-509 TPTVNSRILLLRP
+509 TPTVNSRILLLHS

-547 ARQDVYSKFR
+547 ARQDVYLKFR

>member
-28 RKQHMTWNQIA
+28 RKQHMTWKQIA

-68 QETPEGEKPEE
+68 QEAPEGEKPEE

-97 KVHAATESVMPET
+97 EVQAVTESVMPET
-110 PDDQEKEPSD
+110 PDDKEEKPSD
-120 GQTVSQESRESG
+120 GQAITQESCESSQE
-132 QKTAMTKGTRLPD
+132 ADITKGTRLPD
-145 VFRVSFWFTGWKGRT
+145 VFRIPFWFTSWKGRT
-160 PGDILLEAEKNGTL
+160 PGEILLEASKTGTL

-179 AMEDILVF
+179 AMEDILAF
-187 MKENRRF
+187 MTENRRF
-194 YPRNDTMI
+194 YPRNNTMI
-202 PVIAQAIDLAKRGEL
+202 PVITQAIDLAKRGEL
-217 EQFRVETLRPRPS
+217 EQFRMETVRPHPS
-230 TDPSTD
+230 IGQFTRK
-236 PSTHEM
+236 M
-242 HMTTE
+242 QTTAE

-254 WTCNSRKTDSEPEPE
+254 LAHESCKTDPEPEPE
-269 LKPVQKESQVME
+269 LKPVQEESQVME
-281 PVMEVWENPDT
+281 PVTEIKGKAET
-292 AIQDDG
+292 AIPDKE
-298 PDDAW
+298 PDDTG
-303 VRSTDVQEEKAKTEN
+303 VRTTDTPEDKAEMKNTR
-318 AHPDQYIVRLLKD
+318 PDQYMVHLLRD

-373 ALSYRVTEKLL
+373 ALPYRIMEKLL

-395 ITGTANA
+395 IAGTANA

-418 DPGKN
+418 DPEKN

-448 TRITS
+448 TRIPS
-453 CSVASSKTPA
+453 CTVALPKVPA
-463 QAQKKRE
+463 KKERE
-470 TDVISTTFQ
+470 TDPVSAAFQ
-479 ERDTKEQ
+479 EMDTKEQ
-486 ERWVQIMSCHY
+486 ERWVQIMSCYY
-497 GNFCKKHHATAT
+497 GSFCKKHHATAT
-509 TPTVNSRILLLRP
+509 TPAVNSRILLLHP
-522 DFRTEDFAKD
+522 DFRAEDFAKG
-532 AAGFLLKVPREEILK
+532 AAEFLVKVPKEEILK

>member
-110 PDDQEKEPSD
+110 PDDQEKGPSD
-120 GQTVSQESRESG
+120 GQAVSQEGRKSG

-202 PVIAQAIDLAKRGEL
+202 PVVTQAIDLAKRGEL
-217 EQFRVETLRPRPS
+217 EQFRMETLRPRPS
-230 TDPSTD
+230 TDPST
-236 PSTHEM
+236 HEM
-242 HMTTE
+242 HMTAE
-247 MNLADLL
+247 MNLADIL
-254 WTCNSRKTDSEPEPE
+254 WTCNSRKTDPEPEPE

-281 PVMEVWENPDT
+281 PVMEVWEKPDT

-303 VRSTDVQEEKAKTEN
+303 VRSTDVQEEKAETEN
-318 AHPDQYIVRLLKD
+318 THPDQYIVRLLKD

-356 GLKDTEMIHLF
+356 GLRDTEMIHLF

-384 QRPDQIRLESC
+384 QRPDQIRLENC

-448 TRITS
+448 TRIPS

-463 QAQKKRE
+463 QAKRKRE

-509 TPTVNSRILLLRP
+509 TPTVNSRILLLHS

>member
-28 RKQHMTWNQIA
+28 RKQHMTWSQIA

-97 KVHAATESVMPET
+97 EVHAVTESVMPET

-120 GQTVSQESRESG
+120 GQAVSQEGRESG

-145 VFRVSFWFTGWKGRT
+145 VFRVSFWFTGWKGKT

-179 AMEDILVF
+179 AMEDILAF

-202 PVIAQAIDLAKRGEL
+202 PVVTQAIDLAKRGEL
-217 EQFRVETLRPRPS
+217 EQFRMETLRPRPS
-230 TDPSTD
+230 TDPST
-236 PSTHEM
+236 HEM
-242 HMTTE
+242 HMTAE

-254 WTCNSRKTDSEPEPE
+254 WTCNSRKTDPEPEPE

-281 PVMEVWENPDT
+281 PVMEVWEKPDT

-303 VRSTDVQEEKAKTEN
+303 VRSTDVQEEKAETEN
-318 AHPDQYIVRLLKD
+318 THPDQYIVRLLKD

-356 GLKDTEMIHLF
+356 GLRDTEMIHLF

-384 QRPDQIRLESC
+384 QRPDQIRLENC

-448 TRITS
+448 TRIPS

-463 QAQKKRE
+463 QAKRKRE

-497 GNFCKKHHATAT
+497 GTFCKKHHATAT
-509 TPTVNSRILLLRP
+509 TPTVNSRILLLHS

>member
-15 AVWLGIVKRIAEC
+15 AVWLEIVKRIEEC
-28 RKQHMTWNQIA
+28 RKQHMTWKQIA

-57 HLLEEG
+57 HLLEERPG
-63 LEENV
+63 GNA
-68 QETPEGEKPEE
+68 QETPEGQKPEE
-79 TDAPE
+79 TGIQE
-84 IPVTADPREPEIQ
+84 IQVMTDTHDPEIQ
-97 KVHAATESVMPET
+97 EVQTTMENIMPEIT
-110 PDDQEKEPSD
+110 DDKEEKPPD
-120 GQTVSQESRESG
+120 GQSVSQESCESG
-132 QKTAMTKGTRLPD
+132 RETAMTKGTRLPD

-160 PGDILLEAEKNGTL
+160 PGDILLEAGKNSTL

-194 YPRNDTMI
+194 YPRNNIMI
-202 PVIAQAIDLAKRGEL
+202 PVVTQAIDLAKRGEL
-217 EQFRVETLRPRPS
+217 EQFRMETLRPRPS
-230 TDPSTD
+230 TDPST
-236 PSTHEM
+236 HEM
-242 HMTTE
+242 HMTAE

-254 WTCNSRKTDSEPEPE
+254 QTCDSRKTDPELEPEF
-269 LKPVQKESQVME
+269 KPAQEESQVMK
-281 PVMEVWENPDT
+281 PVMEVREKPDT

-298 PDDAW
+298 SDDAW
-303 VRSTDVQEEKAKTEN
+303 VRSTDVQEEKAEIGNT
-318 AHPDQYIVRLLKD
+318 HPDQYMVRLLKD

-384 QRPDQIRLESC
+384 QRPNQIRLESC

-418 DPGKN
+418 DPEKN

-448 TRITS
+448 TRIPS

-463 QAQKKRE
+463 QAKKKRE

-479 ERDTKEQ
+479 ERDAKEQ

-509 TPTVNSRILLLRP
+509 TPTVNSRILLLHS

>member
-15 AVWLGIVKRIAEC
+15 AVWLEIVKRIAEC
-28 RKQHMTWNQIA
+28 RKQHMTWKQIA

-57 HLLEEG
+57 HLLEERP
-63 LEENV
+63 EENA
-68 QETPEGEKPEE
+68 QETPESQKPTE
-79 TDAPE
+79 TDIQEIQVMADPHDPEIQEVQATTESTMPE
-84 IPVTADPREPEIQ
+84 IPDGKE
-97 KVHAATESVMPET
+97 
-110 PDDQEKEPSD
+110 EKPSD
-120 GQTVSQESRESG
+120 GQSVSQESRESG

-202 PVIAQAIDLAKRGEL
+202 PVVAQAIDLAKRGEL
-217 EQFRVETLRPRPS
+217 EQFRMKTLRPR
-230 TDPSTD
+230 PSTD

-242 HMTTE
+242 HMTAE

-254 WTCNSRKTDSEPEPE
+254 QACESYKTDSEPETE
-269 LKPVQKESQVME
+269 LKLVQEESQVME
-281 PVMEVWENPDT
+281 PVMEVREKPDT

-298 PDDAW
+298 SDDAW
-303 VRSTDVQEEKAKTEN
+303 VRSTDVQEEKAEIGN
-318 AHPDQYIVRLLKD
+318 AHPDQYMVRMLKD

-384 QRPDQIRLESC
+384 QRPNQIRLESC

-418 DPGKN
+418 DPEKN

-439 FWTKRGMPV
+439 FWTKLGMPV
-448 TRITS
+448 TRIPS

-463 QAQKKRE
+463 QAKKKRE
-470 TDVISTTFQ
+470 TDVISTIFQ
-479 ERDTKEQ
+479 ERDAKEQ

-509 TPTVNSRILLLRP
+509 TPTVNSRILLLHS